1 MITRTAALALIL
13 LVALAAAAPAQVTT
27 QTGQDNPA
35 TEITKAYV
43 YESREGLFRTMMPR
57 GCGEVRRRQYEPQ
70 RSADGEYIIE
80 SYAVICDQFKQDGA
94 GCGVT
99 AIFGLRSAAGGVPG
113 AEEVVPRLEEQMRH
127 YGVNVVRQTP
137 LSRELPNGRR
147 IEGLEILA
155 AEPESSGQVWLR
167 GLVYE
172 ERVYLLTAWKV
183 EGGLWDDAEYQ
194 AFFNAFEPLEE

>member
-13 LVALAAAAPAQVTT
+13 LAAPAAAAPAQVTP

-35 TEITKAYV
+35 TEITRAYM
-43 YESREGLFRTMMPR
+43 YESREGLFKTMMPS
-57 GCGEVRRRQYEPQ
+57 GCGEVRRRQYEP
-70 RSADGEYIIE
+70 RRGDDGVVIE
-80 SYAVICDQFKQDGA
+80 TYAVICDQFKKEGA

-99 AIFGLRSAAGGVPG
+99 AIYGLRNAAGGLPG
-113 AEEVVPRLEEQMRH
+113 AEEVVPQLEEQMRH

-137 LSRELPNGRR
+137 LLRELSNGRR

-155 AEPESSGQVWLR
+155 AEPEASGQVWLR

-172 ERVYLLTAWKV
+172 ERVYLLTAWKI
-183 EGGLWDDAEYQ
+183 EGGLWEDPEYQ